1 MAEGAKHQKEREHWN
16 TRLGVIL
23 AVAGSAIG
31 LGNFLRFPGLA
42 AQYGG
47 GAFMIA
53 YFCAFLF
60 LGLPICWVEW
70 TMGRRAGRHG
80 LHGAPFM
87 LVALTKKP
95 AFRFI
100 GILMMLVPIAIYIYY
115 INIEGWC
122 LGYAV
127 NCALGNVSFAAPSDA
142 GGFFANFVGLSGDGS
157 ALTAGLAKS
166 GIYLALSIYV
176 NFLLLYKGI
185 SGGIEKFCLWA
196 TPALFVIALIV
207 LARVLTLGTPDP
219 AHPHNNVSNGL
230 GFMWNPD
237 KVVVE
242 TRIPGTADGW
252 KAEREIV
259 GAAAIAETR
268 EALAHDPD
276 RRVTTIGMMRQLEN
290 PEMWMRAA
298 AQIFFTLSVG
308 FCLILTYSS
317 YLRRSDDVV
326 LSSMAASSANEFAEV
341 GLGGMLTI
349 PAGVAFL
356 GVAGVAGTGT
366 FGLGFNVLP
375 MVFSKMPGG
384 AFFGCL
390 FFVLLFLAALTS
402 SISMLQPVLAY
413 IEETMTVTRR
423 QSVALLGTLTTL
435 GALFVA
441 YFSDGLKAMD
451 TLDFWFGTFLIFL
464 MAAIQVVTFSWVT
477 GVDTILREMKYGATF
492 LPPRFFRFVILW
504 ISPFFMLTV
513 GGIWAWYDL
522 FNFDGGEPSA
532 YVRDLFIKPNNVAV
546 MSVVFMVLTGVFL
559 TMLLKPRE
567 VFVRLAHKAA
577 EVEREEEAQ

>member
-70 TMGRRAGRHG
+70 SMGRRAGRHG

-87 LVALTKKP
+87 LVALTKVP
-95 AFRFI
+95 AMRFA
-100 GILMMLVPIAIYIYY
+100 GVFMLLVPLAIYIYY
-115 INIEGWC
+115 INIEAWC

-127 NCALGNVSFAAPSDA
+127 NFAFGNVNFDKSADA
-142 GGFFANFVGLSGDGS
+142 GSFFGHFVGLSGDGS
-157 ALTAGLAKS
+157 ALGLGLAQS
-166 GIYLALSIYV
+166 GLYLGLCIYL

-185 SGGIEKFCLWA
+185 SKGIEKFCLFA

-207 LARVLTLGTPDP
+207 LARVLTLGTPNP
-219 AHPHNNVSNGL
+219 GQPHNSIANGL
-230 GFMWNPD
+230 GYMWNPD

-242 TRIPGTADGW
+242 RQIAEAPGVW
-252 KAEREIV
+252 KVEREVV
-259 GAAAIAETR
+259 GEAAIAEAHA
-268 EALAHDPD
+268 EAAVRPG
-276 RRVTTIGMMRQLEN
+276 RRVTTISMWRQLLN

-298 AQIFFTLSVG
+298 AQIFFSLSVG
-308 FCLILTYSS
+308 FCLILTYAS

-326 LSSMAASSANEFAEV
+326 LSALSATSANEFAEV

-349 PAGVAFL
+349 PAGFAFL
-356 GVAGVAGTGT
+356 GVAGVAGAGT

-375 MVFSKMPGG
+375 MVFSMMPGG
-384 AFFGCL
+384 AFFGAM
-390 FFVLLFLAALTS
+390 FFLLLFIAAVTS
-402 SISMLQPVLAY
+402 SISMLQPALAY
-413 IEETMTVTRR
+413 IEEAMTVTRR
-423 QSVALLGTLTTL
+423 QSVAILGVLTTM

-451 TLDFWFGTFLIFL
+451 TLDFWFGTFLIFVL
-464 MAAIQVVTFSWVT
+464 ATIQMVTFSWVSGT
-477 GVDTILREMKYGATF
+477 DMILGEMKQGASF
-492 LPPRFFRFVILW
+492 MPPRVFRFIIRWVSPILL
-504 ISPFFMLTV
+504 IVV
-513 GGIWAWYDL
+513 GSLWVYYDL
-522 FNFDGGEPSA
+522 LNIDGGEPSA
-532 YVRDLFIKPNNVAV
+532 YVKDLFIRPNNVAV
-546 MSVVFMVLTGVFL
+546 MSVLFMILTGIFL
-559 TMLLKPRE
+559 TLILKPRE
-567 VFVRLAHKAA
+567 VFERLARRAA
-577 EVEREEEAQ
+577 AIEKEEEK